1 MGSIN
6 DLKPLSIFLKPPLSV
21 NLDNMEI
28 KFREC
33 REFNLGPL
41 GENQEFYLCAKKPL
55 CILHSLHST
64 STHRSMPMPLIRVIG
79 SFFMIFVKNPTFGGN
94 SVFVELLVI
103 SIRRLRKRLEVR
115 EVAELVDLRLFPVGG
130 RPKIPAKFRILRY

>member
-1 MGSIN
+1 
-6 DLKPLSIFLKPPLSV
+6 
-21 NLDNMEI
+21 
-28 KFREC
+28 
-33 REFNLGPL
+33 
-41 GENQEFYLCAKKPL
+41 
-55 CILHSLHST
+55 
-64 STHRSMPMPLIRVIG
+64 
-79 SFFMIFVKNPTFGGN
+79 MIFVKKPTFGGN